1 MNLYVYFQGGLGN
14 QMFQYAAAVSALKE
28 YPEFTNLKL
37 DTSFYKDQK
46 VKVVKNGVT
55 GRSYDLD
62 VFNITYTDIE
72 ESPEGAVMLKG
83 WFQNVKNFENVKDQI
98 RKEFT
103 FRLNFQETTKEIEK
117 DILTKKMPVSIHV
130 RRGDYIYNQTAL
142 NYHGVLDKEYYDKC
156 VEIMEKKYSN
166 LDYYVF
172 SEDIEWCKNNILVGH
187 KNVIYVGE
195 ECNDYKDTGHLYLM
209 TKCKAHI
216 IANSSFSWWGAWL
229 ANSKFV
235 IGPKVWY
242 KGGDG
247 TENIMKDLEN
257 WVQI

>member
-14 QMFQYAAAVSALKE
+14 QMFQYAAGVSALKE
-28 YPEFTNLKL
+28 YPQFTNLKL
-37 DTSFYKDQK
+37 DTSFYKGQE
-46 VKVVKNGVT
+46 VKVVKNGIT
-55 GRSYDLD
+55 GRNYDLD
-62 VFNITYTDIE
+62 VFNLTYNDVE
-72 ESPEGAVMLKG
+72 ESPDGAVMLKG
-83 WFQNVKNFENVKDQI
+83 WFQHIKEFENVEDQI

-103 FRLNFQETTKEIEK
+103 FKVNFQDSTKKMES
-117 DILTKKMPVSIHV
+117 DILSKEMPVSIHV
-130 RRGDYIYNQTAL
+130 RRGDYLYNQNCL
-142 NYHGVLDKEYYDKC
+142 NFHGVLDKEYYDKSI
-156 VEIMEKKYSN
+156 EMMQKKYSN

-172 SEDIEWCKNNILVGH
+172 SEDIEWCKDNILVAY
-187 KNVIYVGE
+187 KNVTYVGKE
-195 ECNDYKDTGHLYLM
+195 YNDYKDTGHLYLM

-216 IANSSFSWWGAWL
+216 IANSSFSWWWAWL
-229 ANSKFV
+229 SNSKFV